1 MKIIEINTLDNGSH
15 RNQSFNRP
23 INEIPEG
30 WAVVPEGMILENFP
44 FGDVVT
50 TTIDGVVTVSEWIP
64 GVMPEK
70 TPEAEVE
77 KTPTAAELLNI
88 ILGVSE

>member
-1 MKIIEINTLDNGSH
+1 MKIIEITPLENGGH
-15 RNQSFNRP
+15 RNQT
-23 INEIPEG
+23 INGVVKLPEG
-30 WAVVPEGMILENFP
+30 WAVIPDGMPLENFP
-44 FGDVVT
+44 FGELTT

-70 TPEAEVE
+70 TPEVEFE
-77 KTPTAAELLNI
+77 KTPTATELLNI